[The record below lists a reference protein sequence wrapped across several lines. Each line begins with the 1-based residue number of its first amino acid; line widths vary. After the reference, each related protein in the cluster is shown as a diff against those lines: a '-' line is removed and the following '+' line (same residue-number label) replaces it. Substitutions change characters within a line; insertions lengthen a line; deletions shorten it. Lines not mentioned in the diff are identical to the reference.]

1 MSQSTHPPYD
11 DHIVPHSELLKV
23 SSKPCLTNRETIQ
36 IGSNLTEILSCIPY
50 VINSDE
56 TLEKIESVL
65 MERDLFGNNLDEI
78 IRHLDGVEIIK
89 RNIRNLRKKLDNNT
103 ADKVV
108 SILETTKAAELLR
121 TPNPIMSPPRSI
133 VRNGHPI
140 LVSSYNPYVQESADL
155 HISSYIDMTPE
166 EKEKFRTKNIRRL
179 KTKIITSYHTDILKS
194 LNAESAKIR
203 PQSGYFNINM
213 ESEAVDKASSS
224 LEKFFS
230 LASDILPNFNA
241 TLCNFAS
248 VSEKLTE
255 KLDQI
260 NVDDAIKASSSIS
273 KDLVDNLDIGQFL
286 TTCGKTGSVIL
297 LLSIILYSV
306 NNWTDN
312 SRLHISVAILITGVL
327 NRDFILR
334 TIKDI
339 FAFIHNSINKT
350 VPQTGVI
357 DSLSVFISCIMS
369 ALAVADA
376 RIAKIP
382 EVVLKNVGNFHN
394 IKRNFESIFTYCLDC
409 FMKVMDY
416 FKLSK
421 YIPDSVKY
429 AGFARSDI
437 EQFVKVSRKLMM
449 DNENGDLLPNEV
461 NYMIICA
468 HANLCEELMTDST
481 TEKLSRDMINLLKS
495 QHVALLAIRKQ
506 LGSFLGVKDGRRAEP
521 VAIMLRGSPGCF
533 KSQTADFLMTKL
545 LMNILTDED
554 FTEFKKDISRLIYNR
569 CNETKFWDGMT
580 RFKLVCLFDDF
591 MQVRDAV
598 GMPDNECLDIIRAV
612 NEQPYLLHMASV
624 TDKGNFFFRCKY
636 IVATTNV
643 KDFQPESIIDPR
655 ALKRRFDFVYTVS
668 PKSEYAVDA
677 SVCLFD
683 RTVDVSKLPLGHRD
697 VPNIYPDFLEFHEY
711 NLVSNT
717 HTGLVYSFDQIL
729 ERAIDKKSKKDVWFE
744 QKKESIDNILEEERI
759 SRNISNEIFQEPPE
773 SISPRK
779 SKDFTLP
786 SGKVVQME
794 IVEGSP
800 DTCEILSSLD
810 GNAYWQVPGVPFIKK
825 DIPNTLT
832 LALLER
838 FQDLDQ
844 SDRVLEF
851 LKKVHSILSV
861 LHKDTTFDFIYDRIV
876 YSIENTSL
884 TIEDVL
890 DLDEDEILHMFAYD
904 QRDSKIILYSSKLKT
919 TGRLFKKIIKDVSS
933 DFSKFFKHTYYK
945 LNNYASIFH
954 QVLSDNPQLAVLFT
968 MIFIPPIVAYIC
980 ENVIKK
986 PKVVT
991 VVHQSF
997 TKNSPTGVKNA
1008 KNGLSRI
1015 AHLKPQMGDMLDKQA
1030 GELAQLVRKRNCFEI
1045 RMETLSGDMVK
1056 HGYGIVVRGHVMLIP
1071 CHFVTVSALGVE
1083 EFPELLDKKVT
1094 FTRQGSDKKYAYTLT
1109 IREFLESAR
1118 QHEELTVK
1126 DLILL
1131 EMPRTFQPS
1140 PDIIKFFCT
1149 ESELISEPRFMSKL
1163 MAPRNDLATEMI
1175 LEASLISSS
1184 IRVESSLL
1192 DYDLNN
1198 GFEYRAY
1205 TDSGDCGSLL
1215 LKMDSSSGC
1224 RKIVGIHVAGNSV
1237 GMGYSTS
1244 ISQELL
1250 TKAVLCIKPLSRV
1263 EDCELPITAQSGY
1276 EVVDER
1282 FRVLGRYHK
1291 SYVTPTTTNISKSLL
1306 YEKWGPA
1313 TTKPCILH
1321 PFVSTSHGFV
1331 DPQINFLRKM
1341 CPPQLRLQEDILLAC
1356 RDDLMDHLFSLN
1368 MSEANAPRRV
1378 FTLEEAI
1385 TGLPGHSQFGPIPR
1399 STSMGI
1405 PWKDESKGKKGKT
1418 AMFGSDQLVD
1428 WDNPL
1433 AIKLKK
1439 TVETNIEN
1447 MKSCL
1452 RPVYIYQDFLKDDRI
1467 KIPKAEE
1474 GKTRGVSCSP
1484 VDFTV
1489 LCRMYFGAFCLF
1501 INLNWLDVAVALSA
1515 NPYSKDWHMISQ
1527 KLSQFN
1533 TANYTKSNFAGDFGN
1548 FDGSLHVCIMYLI
1561 LDIINAW
1568 YGDDPVGSKIRSILW
1583 MDIVF
1588 SRHLLKD
1595 VLYEWYGSLPSG
1607 NPLTPIINSLYNHIA
1622 HRYCWVRLTNTR
1634 LVEYRYNV
1642 YLITLGDDSSGTV
1655 SEKFSDRFNELA
1667 FVGPM
1672 AELGLKYTPDT
1683 KETTG
1688 NVLRSLDQIT
1698 FLKRSFK
1705 YSNEL
1710 NRVVG
1715 PLNLQVILEM
1725 AYWTKRTDMANNIT
1739 KDTFDIAMRELSL
1752 HGKDVFS
1759 THSKLMVD
1767 AYREVFKTSPTN
1779 TSYSTLLSIVS
1790 ETEAWL

>member
-1 MSQSTHPPYD
+1 MSQFTQPPYD
-11 DHIVPHSELLKV
+11 DPIITPSESLLVK
-23 SSKPCLTNRETIQ
+23 SKPCLTNETIQ
-36 IGSNLTEILSCIPY
+36 IGAKLTEILSCIPY
-50 VINSDE
+50 AINSE
-56 TLEKIESVL
+56 PVLNKIESIL
-65 MERDLFGNNLDEI
+65 IERDTFGSSLDEI
-78 IRHLDGVEIIK
+78 IQHLDGVDDIK
-89 RNIRNLRKKLDNNT
+89 KKIRDLRKKLDNKI
-103 ADKVV
+103 ADQVV
-108 SILETTKAAELLR
+108 SVLETTKTAELLR
-121 TPNPIMSPPRSI
+121 TPNPIMSPPRAI
-133 VRNGHPI
+133 MRNGHPI
-140 LVSSYNPYVQESADL
+140 LVSAYNPYVTESTDF
-155 HISSYIDMTPE
+155 HISSYSDMTPE
-166 EKEKFRTKNIRRL
+166 EKEKFRSKNIRRL
-179 KTKIITSYHTDILKS
+179 KTKIITSYHTDILQSSKTDS
-194 LNAESAKIR
+194 TKIR

-230 LASDILPNFNA
+230 LASDILPNLNS
-241 TLCNFAS
+241 TLCNFTNI
-248 VSEKLTE
+248 SEKLSE
-255 KLDQI
+255 KLDQV
-260 NVDDAIKASSSIS
+260 NVEDAIKASSSIS

-306 NNWTDN
+306 HNWTEN
-312 SRLHISVAILITGVL
+312 SRLHISIAILITGVL
-327 NRDFILR
+327 NREFILR

-350 VPQTGVI
+350 TPQTGAI
-357 DSLSVFISCIMS
+357 DSLSIFISCIMS

-394 IKRNFESIFTYCLDC
+394 IKKNFESIFTYCLDC

-416 FKLSK
+416 FKMSK
-421 YIPDSVKY
+421 YIPDSIKY
-429 AGFARSDI
+429 AGFSRSDI
-437 EQFVKVSRKLMM
+437 EQFVKTSRKLMT

-468 HANLCEELMTDST
+468 HTNLCEELMTDST
-481 TEKLSRDMINLLKS
+481 TEKLSRDMVNLLKS
-495 QHVALLAIRKQ
+495 QHTALLAIRKQ

-545 LMNILTDED
+545 LMEILTDED
-554 FTEFKKDISRLIYNR
+554 FSEFKKDISRLIYNR

-591 MQVRDAV
+591 MQVRDAI
-598 GMPDNECLDIIRAV
+598 GMSDNECLDIIRAV

-643 KDFQPESIIDPR
+643 KDFQPESIVDPR

-668 PKSEYAVDA
+668 PKAEYAFDS

-683 RTVDVSKLPLGHRD
+683 RTVDVSKLPLGHRN
-697 VPNIYPDFLEFHEY
+697 VPNIYPSFLEFHEY
-711 NLVSNT
+711 DLISNT
-717 HTGLVYSFDQIL
+717 HTGIVCSFDQML
-729 ERAIDKKSKKDVWFE
+729 ERAIDKKGKKDIWFE
-744 QKKESIDNILEEERI
+744 QKKESIDRILEEERI
-759 SRNISNEIFQEPPE
+759 SRNLPSEEFQEAPE
-773 SISPRK
+773 FIPTEK
-779 SKDFTLP
+779 KCKNFALP
-786 SGKVVQME
+786 SGKIIQME
-794 IVEGSP
+794 IVDGTP
-800 DTCEILSSLD
+800 DTCELLASTHN
-810 GNAYWQVPGVPFIKK
+810 GYWQLPGVPFVEKVIS
-825 DIPNTLT
+825 DTLT
-832 LALLER
+832 LSIFNR
-838 FQDLDQ
+838 FQDINLADK
-844 SDRVLEF
+844 VIEF
-851 LKKVHSILSV
+851 LKKVHSILNV
-861 LHKDTTFDFIYDRIV
+861 LHREVSFDYIYDRTI
-876 YSIENTSL
+876 YSVDNTSL

-904 QRDSKIILYSSKLKT
+904 QKDAKTILYSSKLKT
-919 TGRLFKKIIKDVSS
+919 SARYFKKIVKDLSK
-933 DFSKFFKHTYYK
+933 DFSNFFKHTYYK
-945 LNNYASIFH
+945 LNTCASIFH
-954 QVLSDNPQLAVLFT
+954 QTLSDNPQLAVLFT
-968 MIFIPPIVAYIC
+968 MIFIPPIATFLYRLTT
-980 ENVIKK
+980 NGSKK
-986 PKVVT
+986 VT
-991 VVHQSF
+991 IVHQSF

-1008 KNGLSRI
+1008 KNGLSKI
-1015 AHLKPQMGDMLDKQA
+1015 THLKPQMGDMLDRQA
-1030 GELAQLVRKRNCFEI
+1030 GELVQLMRKRNCFEI

-1056 HGYGIVVRGHVMLIP
+1056 HGYGTVVRGHVMLIP

-1094 FTRQGSDKKYAYTLT
+1094 FTREGSDKKYAYTLT
-1109 IREFLESAR
+1109 IKEFLDCAR
-1118 QHEELTVK
+1118 QHDELTIK

-1140 PDIIKFFCT
+1140 PDIVKFFCL

-1163 MAPRNDLATEMI
+1163 MAPRSGLATEII

-1250 TKAVLCIKPLSRV
+1250 TRAILCIKPLSRV
-1263 EDCELPITAQSGY
+1263 EDCELPIVAQSGY

-1282 FRVLGRYHK
+1282 FRVLGKYHK
-1291 SYVTPTTTNISKSLL
+1291 SYITPTSTNISKSLL
-1306 YEKWGPA
+1306 YEKWGNA
-1313 TTKPCILH
+1313 TTKPCVLH

-1331 DPQINFLRKM
+1331 DPQINFLKKM
-1341 CPPQLRLQEDILLAC
+1341 CPPQHRLQEDILTAC

-1368 MSEANAPRRV
+1368 MSEASVPKRV
-1378 FTLEEAI
+1378 FTIEESVC
-1385 TGLPGHSQFGPIPR
+1385 GLSGQSQFGPIPR

-1405 PWKDESKGKKGKT
+1405 PWKDESQGKKGKT
-1418 AMFGSDQLVD
+1418 AMFGSEQSVD
-1428 WDNPL
+1428 WTNPL
-1433 AIKLKK
+1433 AIKLKE
-1439 TVETNIEN
+1439 TIETNIEN
-1447 MKSCL
+1447 MKCSL

-1467 KIPKAEE
+1467 KISKAEE

-1501 INLNWLDVAVALSA
+1501 LNLNWLDVAVALSA
-1515 NPYSKDWHMISQ
+1515 NPYSKDWHLIAQ

-1533 TANYTKSNFAGDFGN
+1533 TKSYTKSNFAGDFGN

-1568 YGDDPVGSKIRSILW
+1568 YGDDPEGSRIRSILW

-1634 LVEYRYNV
+1634 LIEYRYNV

-1683 KETTG
+1683 KEVTG
-1688 NVLRSLDQIT
+1688 NVLRSLSEIT
-1698 FLKRSFK
+1698 FLKRSFR

-1710 NRVVG
+1710 NRIVG

-1767 AYREVFKTSPTN
+1767 AYREVFKTSPIN